1 MHNILISRDSKNK
14 IRIVD
19 ISCEWNE
26 TLKGYVIDRKTSQYE
41 GKVTQQPLIVIQV
54 GKAKRT
60 VTEQANLEYASHIR
74 KYLDKGYKDIR
85 EYGVETLDEFNPE
98 MVPTDNTD
106 QNGFKKHMLAKLA
119 DDVSSST
126 IERPDYWYASRK
138 IDGVRNSFYF
148 KDGEVRSASRGGKNY
163 DYATT
168 HIRTHPKLIEF
179 FKTHPG
185 AIFDGELYIHGL
197 SLQTLSGTAR
207 LEGGDLL
214 YLLEYY
220 IYDVMIE
227 DKDFEYRKK
236 WLDEVAIDLNLTF
249 DPNRTWDENELRIQ
263 MVPHEKVSGWNN
275 IQKLHDKYVQEGW
288 EGCVIRDPKKNYKF
302 GGRGSEMIKVK
313 MRKDDTFKVIGYEL
327 GLRGVEDMCFILET
341 KEGKPFKAK
350 PMGNRQV
357 KESYMS
363 NIESLIGQKAD
374 CTFFYYS
381 DDGVPLQPVF
391 KAFRYDLD

>member
-1 MHNILISRDSKNK
+1 
-14 IRIVD
+14 
-19 ISCEWNE
+19 
-26 TLKGYVIDRKTSQYE
+26 
-41 GKVTQQPLIVIQV
+41 
-54 GKAKRT
+54 
-60 VTEQANLEYASHIR
+60 
-74 KYLDKGYKDIR
+74 
-85 EYGVETLDEFNPE
+85 
-98 MVPTDNTD
+98 
-106 QNGFKKHMLAKLA
+106 
-119 DDVSSST
+119 
-126 IERPDYWYASRK
+126 
-138 IDGVRNSFYF
+138 
-148 KDGEVRSASRGGKNY
+148 
-163 DYATT
+163 
-168 HIRTHPKLIEF
+168 
-179 FKTHPG
+179 
-185 AIFDGELYIHGL
+185 
-197 SLQTLSGTAR
+197 
-207 LEGGDLL
+207 
-214 YLLEYY
+214 
-220 IYDVMIE
+220 
-227 DKDFEYRKK
+227 
-236 WLDEVAIDLNLTF
+236 
-249 DPNRTWDENELRIQ
+249 